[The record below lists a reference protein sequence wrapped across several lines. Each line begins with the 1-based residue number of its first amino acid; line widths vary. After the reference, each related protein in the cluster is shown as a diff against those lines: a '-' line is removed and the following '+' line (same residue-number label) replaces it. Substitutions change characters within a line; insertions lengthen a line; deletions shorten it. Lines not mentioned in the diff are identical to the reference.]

1 VVVPAKKVG
10 MVLEETQHR
19 YPVIGSAD
27 SMEEALECLQA
38 GASLAETTLRPFTFN
53 KLLKTLSH

>member
-1 VVVPAKKVG
+1 

-27 SMEEALECLQA
+27 SIEEALECIQA
-38 GASLAETTLRPFTFN
+38 GASLAETTLGPFAFA
-53 KLLKTLSH
+53 KLLQTLSH